1 MMLMIIITRCFIMNK
16 ANFHKNLNI
25 RISLGNTKLGTI
37 PQFNLTPVKSCLNC
51 SECKK
56 YCYALKSYRQY
67 PDTRTAWDKN
77 LHVCSNDLDTFKHEM
92 RDFLTIYSPK
102 YFRLHAAGDFFN
114 QDYID
119 AWFKIIKEFP
129 DITFLAYTK
138 SYNNR
143 SENTYLK
150 FNNIPKNLKLYFSIE
165 QDNKLPKQKPKHVK
179 YAYIETDKRI
189 NNSFVCPATI
199 ADHTKITCNKCLR
212 CFKGNKNVV
221 FNLH

>member
-1 MMLMIIITRCFIMNK
+1 MNK
-16 ANFHKNLNI
+16 ANFHKNLTI
-25 RISLGNTKLGTI
+25 RISLGNVKLGTI

-51 SECKK
+51 SECQK

-67 PDTRTAWDKN
+67 PSTRAAWDKN

-102 YFRLHAAGDFFN
+102 YFRLHSAGDFFS
-114 QDYID
+114 QDYLD
-119 AWFKIIKEFP
+119 AWIQIIKEFP

-138 SYNNR
+138 SYD
-143 SENTYLK
+143 YLK
-150 FNNIPKNLKLYFSIE
+150 FNDIPGNFKLFFSIE
-165 QDNKLPKQKPKHVK
+165 PNSEMPKEKYHCIKH
-179 YAYIETDKRI
+179 AYIESDNRI

-199 ADHTKITCNKCLR
+199 KEHKKITCDKCLR
-212 CFKGNKNVV
+212 CFNGNKNVV